1 MTTTALL
8 LVILAAVC
16 HATWNLAAK
25 RSAHAGGVFLFWSTL
40 LSSLVF
46 APWALWIVLQDGF
59 AWNWL
64 FLAAMIASGFLHLAY
79 SHALQAGYR
88 KADLSVVYPI
98 ARGTGPLLSSLGA
111 FVLLAEV
118 PGPLR
123 LLGLAGV
130 VGGILLIAT
139 DGRLATFA
147 RPGALAGL
155 RWGLLTG
162 ALIATYTLVDGS
174 AVKLLLISPV
184 LLDWGA
190 NVVRTALLAPHVLR
204 HGQAGLA
211 TMRGHWA
218 SAWTVAVLAPFGY
231 ILVLW
236 AMQQGAP
243 LSVVAPMREMS
254 MMLVALIG
262 MVLLRE
268 PVGRVRLAGCAL
280 MLAGVVL
287 LAQS

>member
-1 MTTTALL
+1 MDTTALL

-25 RSAHAGGVFLFWSTL
+25 RAAHAGGVFLFWSTL
-40 LSSLVF
+40 LSSIVF
-46 APWALWIVLQDGF
+46 APWALWIMLQDGF
-59 AWNWL
+59 VWSWIMAG
-64 FLAAMIASGFLHLAY
+64 AMVASGVLHLAY
-79 SHALQAGYR
+79 SHALQTGYR

-111 FVLLAEV
+111 FVLLGEV

-139 DGRLATFA
+139 DGRLATFT

-162 ALIATYTLVDGS
+162 ALIAAYTLVDGS
-174 AVKLLLISPV
+174 AVKLLLLSPV
-184 LLDWGA
+184 VLDWGA
-190 NVVRTALLAPHVLR
+190 NVVRTLLLAPHVLGDR
-204 HGQAGLA
+204 AASLA
-211 TMRGHWA
+211 AMRGHWL
-218 SAWTVAVLAPFGY
+218 SAWAVAVLAPFGY

-236 AMQQGAP
+236 ALQHGAP

-254 MMLVALIG
+254 MMLVALLG

-268 PVGRVRLAGCAL
+268 PVGRARLAGCAL
-280 MLAGVVL
+280 LVAGVVL
-287 LAQS
+287 LARS

>member
-1 MTTTALL
+1 LSTTALL

-25 RSAHAGGVFLFWSTL
+25 RAAHVGGVFLFWTTL

-59 AWNWL
+59 VWSWIMAG
-64 FLAAMIASGFLHLAY
+64 AMVASGFLHLAY
-79 SHALQAGYR
+79 SHALQSGYR

-139 DGRLATFA
+139 DGRLSTFT
-147 RPGALAGL
+147 RPGAMAGL

-162 ALIATYTLVDGS
+162 SLIATYTLVDGA
-174 AVKLLLISPV
+174 AVKLLLLSPV

-190 NVVRTALLAPHVLR
+190 NVVRTLLLTPHVLR
-204 HGQAGLA
+204 DRQGSIAVMQ
-211 TMRGHWA
+211 GHWV

-231 ILVLW
+231 ILVLL

-254 MMLVALIG
+254 MMLVALLG

-268 PVGRVRLAGCAL
+268 PVGRARLAGCAL
-280 MLAGVVL
+280 MVAGVVL
-287 LAQS
+287 LARS